1 MNDDDEGNL
10 SAEMENAIFNNINDN
25 VSSTASK
32 NNNNINID
40 NHVITNIELNNN
52 KTKKVLTDNVKKKT
66 NIKFF
71 FFVLQKECQQV
82 RCVESLFPE

>member
-52 KTKKVLTDNVKKKT
+52 KTKKVLTDNVKKKANNSKNQIT
-66 NIKFF
+66 YK
-71 FFVLQKECQQV
+71 KKK
-82 RCVESLFPE
+82 